1 MQRRSKDRESTILLV
16 PLQHGG
22 LLCEMNPIM
31 IKAGTKQCDCLR
43 RLPTTRQAHLAHGCF
58 QERPSRRGP
67 ADVAHWLNARVV
79 ENWENNETLSLAL
92 PEKFKE
98 LSSRVTTILNK
109 SSNRTVHADRFLE
122 SAASKFGSIMLRL
135 MIRRVTE
142 SLWLDRPI
150 VELPPNRHSDVH
162 LSLDAEHIKSI
173 QALEKQALAEAKDLY
188 RKQLLSWRR
197 GGCKR
202 NVPALRP
209 QQFLERAHQVQQLTV
224 FPGLCELMCEHN
236 LRLTE
241 NEMNGN
247 SAYIYDT
254 IDMNSLARF
263 SPKIKWLGQM
273 TTLQRQQLIDSFNTD
288 TPITTPDGQM
298 QTLSP
303 DTIVSTFS
311 LIGVGYTCVRA
322 FRLVLMGPEWLH
334 LEESQAMA
342 RIRRIDQRNAVTY
355 TYRLICKNVDIEQS
369 MVDRQAMRD
378 QFNQMSMEIREHV
391 EREHRR
397 RLSVN
402 ACA

>member
-1 MQRRSKDRESTILLV
+1 
-16 PLQHGG
+16 
-22 LLCEMNPIM
+22 
-31 IKAGTKQCDCLR
+31 
-43 RLPTTRQAHLAHGCF
+43 
-58 QERPSRRGP
+58 
-67 ADVAHWLNARVV
+67 
-79 ENWENNETLSLAL
+79 
-92 PEKFKE
+92 
-98 LSSRVTTILNK
+98 
-109 SSNRTVHADRFLE
+109 
-122 SAASKFGSIMLRL
+122 
-135 MIRRVTE
+135 
-142 SLWLDRPI
+142 
-150 VELPPNRHSDVH
+150 
-162 LSLDAEHIKSI
+162 
-173 QALEKQALAEAKDLY
+173 
-188 RKQLLSWRR
+188 
-197 GGCKR
+197 
-202 NVPALRP
+202 
-209 QQFLERAHQVQQLTV
+209 
-224 FPGLCELMCEHN
+224 
-236 LRLTE
+236 
-241 NEMNGN
+241 
-247 SAYIYDT
+247 
-254 IDMNSLARF
+254 
-263 SPKIKWLGQM
+263 M

-288 TPITTPDGQM
+288 TPITTPDEQM